1 MAALTR
7 SRRGRERLITG
18 VSVTRAVFLD
28 ALGTLIEMEPPWRYL
43 RSVVPAE
50 VDDERLAA
58 SVRTEMAYYKAHAH
72 EGRDAESL
80 AELRARCAR
89 VLSDELGVE
98 VGADELVE
106 AVQMHGYPDSEPAL
120 HSLRERDLGVVVVSN
135 WDCSL
140 SEVLRRCELD
150 GLVDGAVSSAEAGA
164 RKPDPAIFGPAL
176 ELAGCEAAEALHVG
190 DTAEEDVEAARAA
203 GIPVLLLDRDGEQ
216 ADRSGAPRIE
226 SLAEIV
232 EHL

>member
-1 MAALTR
+1 
-7 SRRGRERLITG
+7 
-18 VSVTRAVFLD
+18 VSLTRAVFLD

-43 RSVVPAE
+43 RSVVPEE
-50 VDDERLAA
+50 VGDERLEA
-58 SVRTEMAYYKAHAH
+58 SVRAEMAYYKAHAH
-72 EGRDAESL
+72 EGRDAGSL

-98 VGADELVE
+98 VGVDELVE
-106 AVQMHGYPDSEPAL
+106 AVRMRGYPDSEPAL
-120 HSLRERDLGVVVVSN
+120 RSLRERGLGVVVVSN

-140 SEVLRRCELD
+140 SEVLRRCGLD

-190 DTAEEDVEAARAA
+190 DTAGEDVEGARAA
-203 GIPVLLLDRDGEQ
+203 GIPVLLLDRGGEG
-216 ADRSGAPRIE
+216 ADRSGVPTIVSLTEIE
-226 SLAEIV
+226 